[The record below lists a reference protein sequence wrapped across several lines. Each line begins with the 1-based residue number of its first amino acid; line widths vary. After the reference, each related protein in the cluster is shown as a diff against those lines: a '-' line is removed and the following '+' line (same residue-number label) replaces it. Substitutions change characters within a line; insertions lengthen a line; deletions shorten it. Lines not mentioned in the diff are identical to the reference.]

1 MPLRRTTRWLVRGLI
16 LAVLATFGGG
26 VWYAQRWV
34 SPEQVHAAVVAS
46 LGEQFP
52 GSNVRVGSA
61 HLSVFGGITVADLS
75 VTMPGE
81 QAPFFTAPTA
91 VIAHD
96 KARLNQGRLA
106 IRKIE
111 LDRPTLH
118 VECGPDGAW
127 KLPGLDRETPA
138 DRSVPTFVVKN
149 ATVTIIDRRPGGLPS
164 FTVQNAKLQLV
175 NDPVSILKL
184 QGQATIAPFGEVRVS
199 AQFNRE
205 TNAAAV
211 RVELP
216 EVTIGPAFA
225 EEVTRIRPAYGEWFA
240 HVAAKATLKA
250 DLTYQPGLARPV
262 RSEVKLDIRE
272 GTFNDPMLPWPAEQ
286 IQATVRLQDGKL
298 KVEKATAKVGS
309 ATAELAF
316 ETRPIPGL
324 SPTEGTEPVSAP
336 CATDLLGGVEERLAG
351 ITATIRNLSLSEELF
366 SRLPPMAA
374 SARSRLNPEG
384 SIDVSYKFARSASGW
399 KRELEV
405 RPNRLAFKYHRFR
418 YPVSEVDG
426 TIRKTVTPDGMDEV
440 AVRLNGMAG
449 GRRISIDGRVAGSGD
464 DPLIDLTISGDDLPI
479 DDVLFDSLHQEH
491 YRQMLK
497 RIRANGRG
505 DFTAKIRQDP
515 GVNRLETTFAIAVK
529 DGKIC
534 DERFPYPLDQI
545 RGKVVV
551 KVVTSD
557 AERPNAPGTYKPG
570 DPDPDRVDIVGFV
583 AKHGDGTVWIDGLNE
598 QVRGSRDRQFLLTI
612 KGKDCPLDSQLAEA
626 VESLKLGAVWRTF
639 QPRGSI
645 TLGVEVA
652 IADRAG
658 PMKPDGTAS
667 IDPGF
672 DPDRDLK
679 LTVNFK
685 GPTVT
690 PDFFPYELTNL
701 AGLLRYEG
709 RGVDLL
715 QFSAMHGLSKLA
727 LDAGQI
733 RFRPNG
739 TIWANLGGFTTTKLI
754 VDEALQAALP
764 DGLKRA
770 VKEIKPR
777 GPIELNLRHMV
788 VLIPPAAT
796 GVVPV
801 PQTVGQARKSHTVA
815 RGQSPESGSTQRYGS
830 PSIYWDGQAK
840 LTGAALDVGMAWD
853 EMYGTIA
860 CRGRYDGDRLIGAVG
875 NTWIERGTI
884 AKQPISQVKV
894 TFTADPQT
902 ADPRDASK
910 LDPILVRLTDLHG
923 KFFRGEVGGEA
934 RVVLA
939 DPPQY
944 RLWLSAQ
951 DVRLEDVASHHQLG
965 KESEFSGLAQA
976 KVYLEYEPD
985 PKTGTIALKGEGNID
1000 VPSGRMYKLPVMLEL
1015 IKVAKL
1021 QTPDQTGF
1029 EEGHATFRIRG
1040 DRVLVD
1046 KLDLLGSA
1054 VSLGGSGELDIEAK
1068 NVKLEFYT
1076 IWSQTLKRWLTTPF
1090 GDPTAALSDK
1100 LFRIEATR
1108 TNGSDFKFT
1117 PRMVPV
1123 VTDPFRAIADR
1134 VRKRTGL
1141 PSLPPDPTARAK
1153 DQ

>member
-1 MPLRRTTRWLVRGLI
+1 MPLRRTTRWLIRGLI
-16 LAVLATFGGG
+16 LAVLAAFGGS

-34 SPEQVHAAVVAS
+34 SPEQVHSAVLAS
-46 LGEQFP
+46 LNEQFP

-75 VTMPGE
+75 VTWPGDE
-81 QAPFFTAPTA
+81 APFFTAPTA

-106 IRKIE
+106 VRKIE
-111 LDRPTLH
+111 LDKPTLR

-138 DRSVPTFVVKN
+138 NRSVPTFVVKN
-149 ATVTIIDRRPGGLPS
+149 ATVTVIDRRPGGLPP
-164 FTVQNAKLQLV
+164 FTVQNAKLQLL
-175 NDPVSILKL
+175 NDPVSVLKL

-216 EVTIGPAFA
+216 EVSVGPDFA
-225 EEVTRIRPAYGEWFA
+225 TEVAKIRPEYGEWFG
-240 HVAAKATLKA
+240 HVTAKASLKA

-262 RSEVKLDIRE
+262 RSDVKLELRE
-272 GTFNDPMLPWPAEQ
+272 GRFTDPMIPWPAEE

-324 SPTEGTEPVSAP
+324 SQTEGAEPASMP
-336 CATDLLGGVEERLAG
+336 CAADMLGSVEDRLAG
-351 ITATIRNLSLSEELF
+351 ITATIRNLPLSDELF
-366 SRLPPMAA
+366 SRLPPMAGV
-374 SARSRLNPEG
+374 ARTRLNPEG
-384 SIDVSYKFARSASGW
+384 SIDVSYKFARSAAGW
-399 KRELEV
+399 KRELEF

-418 YPVSEVDG
+418 YPVSELDG
-426 TIRKTVTPDGMDEV
+426 SIRKTVTPDGMDEI
-440 AVRLNGMAG
+440 AIRLNGIAG
-449 GRRISIDGRVAGSGD
+449 GRRIDIAGRVAGTGD
-464 DPLIDLTISGDDLPI
+464 DPLIDLRISGDDVPI
-479 DDVLFDSLHQEH
+479 DDVLFDSLHQEK
-491 YRQMLK
+491 YRSMLK
-497 RIRANGRG
+497 RMHANGRG
-505 DFTAKIRQDP
+505 DFTATIRQDP
-515 GVNRLETTFAIAVK
+515 GINRLETTFAITVK
-529 DGKIC
+529 DGKLL
-534 DERFPYPLDQI
+534 DERFPYALDRV

-551 KVVTSD
+551 RVVTSD
-557 AERPNAPGTYKPG
+557 PERPNAPGTFKPT
-570 DPDPDRVDIVGFV
+570 DPDPDRVDIAGFT
-583 AKHGDGTVWIDGLNE
+583 ARHGEGTVWIDGVNE
-598 QVRGSRDRQFLLTI
+598 QVRGSRDRQFLLTV
-612 KGKDCPLDSQLAEA
+612 KAKDCPLDQQLAEA
-626 VESLKLGAVWRTF
+626 VDLLKLGAVWRTF
-639 QPRGSI
+639 QPRGAI
-645 TLGVEVA
+645 TLGVDVA

-658 PMKPDGTAS
+658 PMKPDGT
-667 IDPGF
+667 IGPDPGF

-690 PDFFPYELTNL
+690 PDFFPYELTNFS
-701 AGLLRYEG
+701 GLLRYEG

-715 QFSAMHGLSKLA
+715 QFAAVHGTSKVT

-739 TIWANLGGFTTTKLI
+739 TIWANLGGIAANPLVF
-754 VDEALQAALP
+754 DDAMQAALP
-764 DGLKRA
+764 DSLKRA
-770 VKEIKPR
+770 VKELNPR

-788 VLIPPAAT
+788 VLIPPASSP
-796 GVVPV
+796 GSPGLPE
-801 PQTVGQARKSHTVA
+801 PQTVGQARRMHTVA
-815 RGQSPESGSTQRYGS
+815 RGQSPESSPSMNYGS

-840 LTGAALDVGMAWD
+840 LNGAAFDVGMAWAD
-853 EMYGTIA
+853 LHGSVA

-875 NTWIERGTI
+875 NSWFERGTI
-884 AKQPISQVKV
+884 AAQPISQVKV
-894 TFTADPQT
+894 TFAADPQK
-902 ADPRDASK
+902 ADPRDPRQ
-910 LDPILVRLTDLHG
+910 LEPILVRFNDLHG
-923 KFFRGEVGGEA
+923 KLFRGEIGGEA
-934 RVVLA
+934 RVVLS
-939 DPPQY
+939 DPPRY

-951 DVRLEDVASHHQLG
+951 DVRLEDVAAHHHLG

-976 KVYLEYEPD
+976 KVFLECEPD
-985 PKTGTIALKGEGNID
+985 AKTGALALKGEGNID
-1000 VPSGRMYKLPVMLEL
+1000 VPSGRMYKMPVMLEL

-1040 DRVLVD
+1040 DRILVD

-1076 IWSQTLKRWLTTPF
+1076 IWSQTLKRWLSTPL

-1108 TNGSDFKFT
+1108 TNGGEFKFQ
-1117 PRMVPV
+1117 PRMVPG
-1123 VTDPFRAIADR
+1123 VTDPFRAIAER
-1134 VRKRTGL
+1134 LKLRTTL
-1141 PSLPPDPTARAK
+1141 PAPTVRAK

>member
-1 MPLRRTTRWLVRGLI
+1 MPLRRTTRWLIRGLI
-16 LAVLATFGGG
+16 LAVLAAFGGG
-26 VWYAQRWV
+26 VWYAQFWV

-52 GSNVRVGSA
+52 GSHVRIGSA
-61 HLSVFGGITVADLS
+61 RLSVFGGITVADLS
-75 VTMPGE
+75 VTLPGE
-81 QAPFFTAPTA
+81 DAPFFTAPTA

-96 KARLNQGRLA
+96 KARLNQGRLTV
-106 IRKIE
+106 RRIE
-111 LDRPTLH
+111 LDKPTLR

-127 KLPGLDRETPA
+127 KLPGLDRETPS

-149 ATVTIIDRRPGGLPS
+149 ATVTIVDRRPGGLPS
-164 FTVQNAKLQLV
+164 FTVQDARLQLL
-175 NDPVSILKL
+175 NDPISVLKV

-199 AQFNRE
+199 AQFHRE
-205 TNAAAV
+205 TYAAAV

-216 EVTIGPAFA
+216 DVVLGPAFA
-225 EEVTRIRPAYGEWFA
+225 TEVAKIRPEYGEWFA
-240 HVAAKATLKA
+240 HVTARASLKA

-262 RSEVKLDIRE
+262 RSDVRLELRN
-272 GTFNDPMLPWPAEQ
+272 GRFTDPMIPWPAEE
-286 IQATVRLQDGKL
+286 IQATLRLQDGKL

-324 SPTEGTEPVSAP
+324 SPSDGTEPASMP
-336 CATDLLGGVEERLAG
+336 CATDMLGVVEDRLAG
-351 ITATIRNLSLSEELF
+351 ISATIRNLPLNEDLF
-366 SRLPPMAA
+366 ARLPPLAQQ
-374 SARSRLNPEG
+374 ARVRLNPEG
-384 SIDVSYKFARSASGW
+384 SIDVSYKFARSAAGW
-399 KRELEV
+399 KRELEI
-405 RPNRLAFKYHRFR
+405 RPNRLAFQYHRFR
-418 YPVSEVDG
+418 YPVSELDG
-426 TIRKTVTPDGMDEV
+426 SIRKTVTPDGMDEI

-449 GRRISIDGRVAGSGD
+449 GRRIDIAGRVAGTGD
-464 DPLIDLTISGDDLPI
+464 DPLIDLRISGDDLPI
-479 DDVLFDSLHQEH
+479 DDVLFDSLHKEH
-491 YRQMLK
+491 YRSMLK
-497 RIRANGRG
+497 RMHANGRG
-505 DFTAKIRQDP
+505 DFTATIRQDP
-515 GVNRLETTFAIAVK
+515 GINRLETTFAIAVK

-557 AERPNAPGTYKPG
+557 AERPNAPGSYKPG

-583 AKHGDGTVWIDGLNE
+583 GKHGGGTVWIDGVN
-598 QVRGSRDRQFLLTI
+598 QQIRGSRDRQFMLTL
-612 KGKDCPLDSQLAEA
+612 KAKDCPIDPQLAEA
-626 VESLKLGAVWRTF
+626 VESLKLGMVWKTF
-639 QPRGSI
+639 QPQGTI
-645 TLGVEVA
+645 TLGVDAV

-658 PMKPDGTAS
+658 PMNSDGTVGP
-667 IDPGF
+667 DPGF

-690 PDFFPYELTNL
+690 PDFFPYELSNL
-701 AGLLRYEG
+701 NGLLRYEG

-715 QFSAMHGLSKLA
+715 QFAAWHGTIKLS

-739 TIWANLGGFTTTKLI
+739 TIWANLGGITAAPF
-754 VDEALQAALP
+754 VADDALLAALP
-764 DGLKRA
+764 DGLKRG
-770 VKEIKPR
+770 VKELNPR
-777 GPIELNLRHMV
+777 GAIELNLRHMV
-788 VLIPPAAT
+788 VLIPPAA
-796 GVVPV
+796 GGLLE
-801 PQTVGQARKSHTVA
+801 PQTIGHAPKSHTVA
-815 RGQSPESGSTQRYGS
+815 RGQSPESDPLSRYGS
-830 PSIYWDGQAK
+830 PSIYWDGQVK
-840 LTGAALDVGMAWD
+840 MNGAALDVGKTWAD
-853 EMYGTIA
+853 LYGSIA

-875 NTWIERGTI
+875 NSWFERGTI
-884 AKQPISQVKV
+884 AGQPISQVKV
-894 TFTADPQT
+894 TFAADPQL
-902 ADPRDASK
+902 ADPRDPRQ
-910 LDPILVRLTDLHG
+910 LEPIRVRFTDLHG
-923 KFFRGEVGGEA
+923 RLFRGEVGGEA
-934 RVVLA
+934 RVVLT
-939 DPPQY
+939 DPPRY

-951 DVRLEDVASHHQLG
+951 DVRLDDVAAHHQLG

-976 KVYLEYEPD
+976 KVYLEFEPD
-985 PKTGTIALKGEGNID
+985 PKTGELALKGDGTID
-1000 VPSGRMYKLPVMLEL
+1000 VPSGRIYKLPLLLEL

-1040 DRVLVD
+1040 DRILVD

-1076 IWSQTLKRWLTTPF
+1076 IWSQTLKRWLTTPL

-1108 TNGSDFKFT
+1108 TNGGDFKFT

-1134 VRKRTGL
+1134 VRRRTGL
-1141 PSLPPDPTARAK
+1141 SSVPPAPTARAK